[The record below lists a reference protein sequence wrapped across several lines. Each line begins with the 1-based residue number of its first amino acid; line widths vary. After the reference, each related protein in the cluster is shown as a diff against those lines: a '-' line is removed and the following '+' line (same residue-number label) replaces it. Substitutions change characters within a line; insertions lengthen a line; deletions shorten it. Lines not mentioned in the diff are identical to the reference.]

1 MNVKQIADKF
11 GLPAR
16 VRIPLVKE
24 VGVDFYGKS
33 FTHVEYI
40 YRTITKKLENGHY
53 LQYDESQP
61 WHGEFQCCFTEGFSE
76 RIHGDWEYAGKPT
89 LDQLPKPGEENGWN
103 ERKNLDSPASGNA

>member
-1 MNVKQIADKF
+1 MNVKQIADSF

-16 VRIPLVKE
+16 VRIPLAKFS
-24 VGVDFYGKS
+24 VDSYRRRVR
-33 FTHVEYI
+33 HVEYT

-61 WHGEFQCCFTEGFSE
+61 WHGEFQCCSTEGFSE
-76 RIHGDWEYAGKPT
+76 KIQSNWEYVGKPT

-103 ERKNLDSPASGNA
+103 KREDLNPSASGES